1 MTRFRN
7 VKLGVYKQNQNTKTI
22 LKMTTMAQNSKCPKF
37 QLSDFT
43 FT

>member
-22 LKMTTMAQNSKCPKF
+22 LKKKNMESSRFKK
-37 QLSDFT
+37 L
-43 FT
+43 